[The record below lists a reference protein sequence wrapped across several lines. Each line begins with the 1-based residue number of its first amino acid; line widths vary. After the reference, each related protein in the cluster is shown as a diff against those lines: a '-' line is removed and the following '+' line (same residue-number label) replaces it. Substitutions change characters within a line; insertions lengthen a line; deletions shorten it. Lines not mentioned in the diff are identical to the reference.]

1 MSFSLIKGKLAAGY
15 PARLPAS
22 EEAADT
28 RARPHGGHAGDRR
41 GAIPQLEVDRGR
53 CGGARL
59 WGARHRRGGARGGGG
74 RPFQN
79 AYREVA
85 AALAAGERFPAPSA
99 AKLVARRSSIGGVGN
114 LALDLIRGTLA
125 PGPRVAVHRAGT
137 RPHPAQAHRAI
148 GPARPSDRLPVP
160 HDRRPP
166 QAPPQDSRAPQ
177 HAGRADSGGHGRA
190 RALRARGSAVSR
202 L

>member
-41 GAIPQLEVDRGR
+41 GAIPQ
-53 CGGARL
+53 
-59 WGARHRRGGARGGGG
+59 H
-74 RPFQN
+74 
-79 AYREVA
+79 REVA

-148 GPARPSDRLPVP
+148 GPARPSDHPTVCP
-160 HDRRPP
+160 FHMTADRRK
-166 QAPPQDSRAPQ
+166 R
-177 HAGRADSGGHGRA
+177 HLKIL
-190 RALRARGSAVSR
+190 ALHSTRVVRTQEDTAEHERCGPEVVR
-202 L
+202 